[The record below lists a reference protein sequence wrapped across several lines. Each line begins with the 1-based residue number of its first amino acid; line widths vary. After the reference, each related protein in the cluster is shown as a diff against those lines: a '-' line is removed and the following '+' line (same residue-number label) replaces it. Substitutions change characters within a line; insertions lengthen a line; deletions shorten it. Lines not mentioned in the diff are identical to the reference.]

1 MGIMSFS
8 ELVESD
14 KSTLKTREESY
25 RRGYMQGMAAAMSL
39 LECGMSADAIDEYI
53 VTRIANWRASNT
65 NAFVLPPAPVDD
77 ESEVL

>member
-1 MGIMSFS
+1 MEIMNFS

-14 KSTLKTREESY
+14 ESTLQEREESY

-65 NAFVLPPAPVDD
+65 NSFVLPPAPVDD